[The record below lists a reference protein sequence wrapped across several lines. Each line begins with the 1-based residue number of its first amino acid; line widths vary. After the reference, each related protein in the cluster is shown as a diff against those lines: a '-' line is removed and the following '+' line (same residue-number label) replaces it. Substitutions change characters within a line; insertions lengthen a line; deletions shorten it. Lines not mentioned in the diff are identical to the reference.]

1 MSINWS
7 VVDNYYSRIAHFYDA
22 TRPLPKSVSEK
33 IADCILQLVEATPK
47 KKFLEPGIGTGRTGL
62 PIILLRLFLYRDWH
76 LSRNDGRIKA

>member
-62 PIILLRLFLYRDWH
+62 PIILLRLFLYRD
-76 LSRNDGRIKA
+76 